1 MNRKHIND
9 YSSIGW
15 CFDMRSL
22 IKALEDGDAD
32 FIQEYL
38 GPNSPMRQ
46 QINDVLAKLKELV
59 EKDLS
64 KCEEKHRMRQEH
76 IKELHSK
83 FERGYV
89 LAKELEE
96 ILDSLNKDLSITGNE
111 NEFYYRWLDVRCI
124 VRTMS
129 EWENTFSN
137 KIDPEQV
144 LSFEQRS
151 NDYEI

>member
-1 MNRKHIND
+1 MKRKYFKD
-9 YSSIGW
+9 CSSKGW
-15 CFDMRSL
+15 CSDMRYL

-38 GPNSPMRQ
+38 KPNSPIRP
-46 QINDVLAKLKELV
+46 QINYVLAKLKELV

-64 KCEEKHRMRQEH
+64 ECEEKHRTRQER

-96 ILDSLNKDLSITGNE
+96 ILDSLNKNLSITGNE
-111 NEFYYRWLDVRCI
+111 NEFYYKWLDVRYI
-124 VRTMS
+124 VRIMS
-129 EWENTFSN
+129 EWENKYSN
-137 KIDPEQV
+137 KIDHE
-144 LSFEQRS
+144 
-151 NDYEI
+151 

>member
-9 YSSIGW
+9 YSSKGW
-15 CFDMRSL
+15 CFDMRCL

-32 FIQEYL
+32 FIQDFL
-38 GPNSPMRQ
+38 KPDSPMRP

-59 EKDLS
+59 EKDLGE
-64 KCEEKHRMRQEH
+64 CEEKHRMRQEH

-124 VRTMS
+124 VRTML
-129 EWENTFSN
+129 EWENIYSD

-144 LSFEQRS
+144 PSFEQRS
-151 NDYEI
+151 NNYEI

>member
-9 YSSIGW
+9 YSSKGW
-15 CFDMRSL
+15 CFDMRCL
-22 IKALEDGDAD
+22 IKALDEGNAE
-32 FIQEYL
+32 FIYEYL
-38 GPNSPMRQ
+38 KPNSPIRP
-46 QINDVLAKLKELV
+46 QINDVLAKLKNLV

-64 KCEEKHRMRQEH
+64 ECEEKHRMRQEH

-129 EWENTFSN
+129 EWENIYSN
-137 KIDPEQV
+137 KIEPEQV